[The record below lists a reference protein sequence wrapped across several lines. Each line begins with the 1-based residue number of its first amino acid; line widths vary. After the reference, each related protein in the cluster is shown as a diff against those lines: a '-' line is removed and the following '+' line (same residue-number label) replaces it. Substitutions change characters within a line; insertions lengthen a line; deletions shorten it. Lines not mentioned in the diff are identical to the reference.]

1 MLNKCLNIVSPHEI
15 GQLVHK
21 VKLDGRKAAYQ
32 LGEVH
37 SSNIVKIFA
46 KFRRH
51 TFLPL
56 PKLESVTKADTETA
70 EARVLL
76 NPESGLRQRE
86 ALHLTPDSF
95 SL

>member
-1 MLNKCLNIVSPHEI
+1 M
-15 GQLVHK
+15 
-21 VKLDGRKAAYQ
+21 KLGSLSTKLIMDGLKAAYQ

-51 TFLPL
+51 TFLLPL

-76 NPESGLRQRE
+76 NPESGLRQRA

>member
-1 MLNKCLNIVSPHEI
+1 M
-15 GQLVHK
+15 
-21 VKLDGRKAAYQ
+21 KLGSLSTKLIMDGLKAAYQ

-76 NPESGLRQRE
+76 NPESGLRQRT